1 MNWIRQQSP
10 QLVKWLAISM
20 FGLAF
25 IFVYLSQDTTFPADA
40 VLIVAA
46 IVSGVAGFGM
56 WLIYGDKVDGGPR
69 R

>member
-10 QLVKWLAISM
+10 QLVKWMALSM

-25 IFVYLSQDTTFPADA
+25 ILVYYAQNTTSPVD
-40 VLIVAA
+40 VILIIAA
-46 IVSGVAGFGM
+46 IISGVAGFAL
-56 WLIYGDKVDGGPR
+56 WLIYGEKVDGGPR